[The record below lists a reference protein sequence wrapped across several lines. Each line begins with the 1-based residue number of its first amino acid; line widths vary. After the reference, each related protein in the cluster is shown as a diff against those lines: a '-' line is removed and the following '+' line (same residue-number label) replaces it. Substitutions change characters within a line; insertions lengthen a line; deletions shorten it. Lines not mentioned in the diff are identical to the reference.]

1 MKSLLITLGMFTK
14 LPVPIVEWEEKK
26 GPSAF
31 IFFPFAGLVC
41 GVFTYII
48 YLIVLYLN
56 IYSALGSILLLLS
69 LYLVCGFVHLDGF
82 MDTADAFLASKDKDK
97 TIEILKDSKV
107 GAFSVISIVLL
118 LIAQYISLQ
127 SALIFQLD
135 PIYLLM
141 VPILSRAFSVLV
153 LFICKPLQTSG
164 ILYYFRDGLSR
175 KHIVTASI
183 ILVVFISLFAYM
195 KLLFALIFTGA
206 VFLVTGFVI
215 FAQKKLDGINGDII
229 GASIILL
236 ETLTYFAIPLIFNI
250 LYY

>member
-26 GPSAF
+26 GPGAF
-31 IFFPFAGLVC
+31 MFFPLAGLVC
-41 GVFTYII
+41 GALTYLV
-48 YLIVLYLN
+48 YLLVLAMK
-56 IYSALGSILLLLS
+56 IYSALGAIFLLLS

-82 MDTADAFLASKDKDK
+82 MDTADAFLASKDRIK

-107 GAFSVISIVLL
+107 GAFSVISVVLL
-118 LIAQYISLQ
+118 LITQYISLQ

-141 VPILSRAFSVLV
+141 VPILARAFSVLV
-153 LFICKPLQTSG
+153 LFICKPLQTTG
-164 ILYYFRDGLSR
+164 ILYYFRDGLHK
-175 KHIVTASI
+175 KHIIIASC
-183 ILVVFISLFAYM
+183 ILILLLSIFSFL
-195 KLLFALIFTGA
+195 KLLYVLVFLGA
-206 VFLVTGFVI
+206 VLLATGFVL

-236 ETLTYFAIPLIFNI
+236 ETITYFTIPLVINI